1 METSGFEL
9 LRQLGVMV
17 VVSFVCFVIVVGLF
31 YIFGTLVGAVNS
43 PGESEL
49 SVEKETSMVERV
61 RVISSQWDGCWLSVG
76 EEDNALYWKCD
87 GFTSKIGDWYCF
99 EQKEA
104 VE

>member
-1 METSGFEL
+1 MDNFDLFQFGL
-9 LRQLGVMV
+9 IVAV
-17 VVSFVCFVIVVGLF
+17 VCFFFGVIGGYYFLPCPS
-31 YIFGTLVGAVNS
+31 AE
-43 PGESEL
+43 PSEL